1 MEQLNGNLPE
11 AHTGDEPAQDSAPVE
26 TAPEPAGERFYT
38 VRIGQLRRAFTF
50 RALDDLADHSGR
62 GVVVEAD
69 YGLDLGILRGRAAPS
84 EGECMGTITRLADL
98 EDLERAQ
105 GNKELDAE
113 FGGVFDELAREEG
126 LEMKLVGLDHAMGLG
141 KVTFYYHAEGR
152 VDFRQLVKKLAA
164 RLKRRIELYQLN
176 LRDQFM
182 FHAFV
187 GPCGLH
193 LCCKARPELFP
204 EKVPTKYAKQQ
215 KLSYNP
221 NKMAGMCGKPRCC
234 LAYELDVYREFSDV
248 LGTKPGR
255 AFRRKDAQDLA
266 VKVVDWDISTN
277 LVLVEAGEERK
288 EMSIGFEEFKRD
300 YVRA

>member
-1 MEQLNGNLPE
+1 MEQERDQLPE
-11 AHTGDEPAQDSAPVE
+11 QAPDAEGESAPAE
-26 TAPEPAGERFYT
+26 APQKPAGERFYT
-38 VRIGQLRRAFTF
+38 VRIGQLRRAFSF
-50 RALDDLADHSGR
+50 RALQDLDEHIGR
-62 GVVVEAD
+62 SVVVEAD
-69 YGLDLGILRGRAAPS
+69 YGLDLGILRGRAGPA

-105 GNKELDAE
+105 GNKDLDAE
-113 FGGVFDELAREEG
+113 FSCVFAEFAQEEG
-126 LEMKLVGLDHAMGLG
+126 LGMKVVGLDHALGLG

-152 VDFRQLVKKLAA
+152 VDFRQLVKKLAT

-234 LAYELDVYREFSDV
+234 LAYELEVYREFSDV
-248 LGTKPGR
+248 LGTKSGR
-255 AFRRKDAQDLA
+255 VFRRKDAQDLA
-266 VKVVDWDISTN
+266 VKVVDWDISTSC
-277 LVLVEAGEERK
+277 VLVEAGEEKR
-288 EMSIGFEEFKRD
+288 EMSIDFEEFKRE